1 MNADVA
7 NATEEEAKLW
17 LQSLG
22 KQRQIAQQN
31 AILSRQEKE
40 KYLQDLGYSLDG
52 EFAKKFLVAWDEI
65 NSTTVKVLIL
75 KWKRFLKIS

>member
-1 MNADVA
+1 MFLQTKKKKILAAMNADVA

-31 AILSRQEKE
+31 AILV
-40 KYLQDLGYSLDG
+40 D
-52 EFAKKFLVAWDEI
+52 KKR
-65 NSTTVKVLIL
+65 KVPT
-75 KWKRFLKIS
+75 RFGIQLRWRVR

>member
-31 AILSRQEKE
+31 ATLSRQEK
-40 KYLQDLGYSLDG
+40 KSTY
-52 EFAKKFLVAWDEI
+52 KIWD
-65 NSTTVKVLIL
+65 TT
-75 KWKRFLKIS
+75 